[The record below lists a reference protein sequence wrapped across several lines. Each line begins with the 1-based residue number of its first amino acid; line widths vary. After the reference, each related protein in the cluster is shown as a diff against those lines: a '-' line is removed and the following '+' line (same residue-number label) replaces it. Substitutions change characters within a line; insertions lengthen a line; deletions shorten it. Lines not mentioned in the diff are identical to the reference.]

1 MRKLSLLTLILASV
15 VVQAQT
21 SNKLHDANFWK
32 ENPSLQEVRNI
43 ITQGNSASEMNA
55 MDFDAVSLAIN
66 NNASTEVI
74 AYLLQQEGNPV
85 TKTTN
90 HMRTYLHWATARGNA
105 AVVKLLLEKG
115 SEVNAPDSHD
125 DSPLQFAAGF
135 GMNQPAIFD
144 LYQKAGVDL
153 KQRNK
158 NGATYMMLGIPH
170 DSTLA
175 LTDYL
180 AGKGLSLTDTDNSG
194 ATLFDY
200 AARTGNIST
209 MKSLRSK
216 GVKATAKALLMAAQ
230 GTRRAANGV
239 DVYKYLIEEVKLKPT
254 ITDDEGNTLLHL
266 VARKSNQLP
275 VVSYLMGK
283 GLNPNTLNK
292 EGSNMLMVAAGGSDS
307 ELMHL
312 LLHKTPDVNT
322 KNSKG
327 ESALTSAVN
336 SGSTEIVRMLLGHK
350 ADVQVRDVK
359 GNHLGYYLVQS
370 YRPARGGAP
379 AAMAPANRPAASA
392 TPAAAIQPAS
402 NQANRTAPAQANRP
416 EIKPFDDFTEKM
428 KLLISS
434 GLDIAQPMADKS
446 TLYHIAAQ
454 KEDLELFRKLS
465 NLNIDINAKNLEEM
479 TVLHKIALTAHNDK
493 LLKYLIE
500 KGADKKAITEF
511 GETAYE
517 LATANEYLLNN
528 KINIEFLK

>member
-1 MRKLSLLTLILASV
+1 MRILLFISLVLSACFL
-15 VVQAQT
+15 QAQT
-21 SNKLHDANFWK
+21 SNKLHDPNFWK
-32 ENPSLQEVRNI
+32 GNPSLQEVQKAI
-43 ITQGNSASEMNA
+43 SQGNSPSEMNA

-66 NNASTEVI
+66 NTASPDVI
-74 AYLLQQEGNPV
+74 AYLLQQEGNAV

-105 AVVKLLLEKG
+105 AVVKHLLEKG
-115 SEVNAPDSHD
+115 SDVNAPDSHG
-125 DSPLQFAAGF
+125 DSPLQFAASF
-135 GMNQPAIFD
+135 GMNQPAIYD

-158 NGATYMMLGIPH
+158 NGATYMMLGIPN

-175 LTDYL
+175 LTNYL
-180 AGKGLSLTDTDNSG
+180 SDKGLSLNDTDNSG

-254 ITDDEGNTLLHL
+254 VTDDEGNTLLHL
-266 VARKSNQLP
+266 VARKANQLP
-275 VVSYLMGK
+275 VVNYLMSK

-292 EGSNMLMVAAGGSDS
+292 EGSNMLIVAAGGSDS

-350 ADVQVRDVK
+350 ADVQVCDVK

-379 AAMAPANRPAASA
+379 AAAAPGNRTAPAG
-392 TPAAAIQPAS
+392 AIQPAAIP
-402 NQANRTAPAQANRP
+402 ANRTAPAQANRP
-416 EIKPFDDFTEKM
+416 QSTPPDDFTEKM

-454 KEDLELFRKLS
+454 KEDLELFRKLER
-465 NLNIDINAKNLEEM
+465 LAINIDAKNLEEM

-500 KGADKKAITEF
+500 KGADKKATTEF

-517 LATANEYLLNN
+517 LAATNEYLLNN
-528 KINIEFLK
+528 NINIEFLK

>member
-1 MRKLSLLTLILASV
+1 MKLLAIITLALTFPHLP
-15 VVQAQT
+15 AQT
-21 SNKLHDANFWK
+21 SNKLHDINFWK
-32 ENPSLQEVRNI
+32 SQPSVNEVKQAI
-43 ITQGNSASEMNA
+43 EEGNDPAAMNA
-55 MDFDAVSLAIN
+55 MEFDAVALAIN
-66 NNASTEVI
+66 NNASTDVI
-74 AYLLQQEGNPV
+74 AWLLQQEGNAV

-90 HMRTYLHWATARGNA
+90 HLRTYLHWATARGNA

-115 SEVNAPDSHD
+115 SDVNAPDSHGD
-125 DSPLQFAAGF
+125 TPLQFAAGF
-135 GMNQPAIFD
+135 GMNQPAIYD
-144 LYQKAGVDL
+144 LYRKAGVDL

-180 AGKGLSLTDTDNSG
+180 AGKGLSLNDTDKGG

-200 AARTGNIST
+200 AARTGNLT
-209 MKSLRSK
+209 TLKTLRAR
-216 GVKATAKALLMAAQ
+216 GVKATGKALLMAAQ
-230 GTRRAANGV
+230 GTRRAANGLE
-239 DVYKYLIEEVKLKPT
+239 VYKYLMEDVKLKPT
-254 ITDDEGNTLLHL
+254 VTDDEGNTLLHL

-275 VVSYLMGK
+275 VISYLMSK

-292 EGSNMLMVAAGGSDS
+292 EGSNMLIVAAGGSDS
-307 ELMHL
+307 ELIKML
-312 LLHKTPDVNT
+312 VKQTPDVNF
-322 KNSKG
+322 KNVRG

-336 SGSTEIVRMLLGHK
+336 SGSIEIMQMLLEHK
-350 ADVQVRDVK
+350 ADVRVRDVK

-379 AAMAPANRPAASA
+379 ATPAPANRPAPSTIVASVA
-392 TPAAAIQPAS
+392 TPANRPVPAS
-402 NQANRTAPAQANRP
+402 ANRP
-416 EIKPFDDFTEKM
+416 QNAPSDDFTDKM

-434 GLDIAQPMADKS
+434 GLDITQPMADNS

-465 NLNIDINAKNLEEM
+465 ALAIDINAKNSEEM

-493 LLKYLIE
+493 LMQFLIE
-500 KGADKKAITEF
+500 KGADKKATTEF

-517 LATANEYLLNN
+517 LAAANEYLINN
-528 KINIEFLK
+528 SINIEFLK

>member
-1 MRKLSLLTLILASV
+1 MRILLFISLVLSACFL
-15 VVQAQT
+15 QAQT
-21 SNKLHDANFWK
+21 SNKLHDPNFWK
-32 ENPSLQEVRNI
+32 GNPSLQEVQKAI
-43 ITQGNSASEMNA
+43 SQGNSPSEMNA

-66 NNASTEVI
+66 NTASPDVI
-74 AYLLQQEGNPV
+74 AYLLQQEGNAV

-105 AVVKLLLEKG
+105 AVVKHLLEKG
-115 SEVNAPDSHD
+115 SDVNAPDSHG
-125 DSPLQFAAGF
+125 DSPLQFAASF
-135 GMNQPAIFD
+135 GMNQPAIYD

-158 NGATYMMLGIPH
+158 NGATYMMLGIPN

-175 LTDYL
+175 LTNYL
-180 AGKGLSLTDTDNSG
+180 SDKGLSLNDTDNNG

-209 MKSLRSK
+209 LKTLRAK
-216 GVKATAKALLMAAQ
+216 GVKATEKALMMAAQ
-230 GTRRAANGV
+230 GTRRTANGV
-239 DVYKYLIEEVKLKPT
+239 EVFKYLIEDEKLKPT
-254 ITDDEGNTLLHL
+254 VTDVEGNTLLHL
-266 VARKSNQLP
+266 VARKTNQLP
-275 VVSYLMGK
+275 VINYLTSK

-292 EGSNMLMVAAGGSDS
+292 EGNNMLMVAAGGSDL
-307 ELMHL
+307 ELIKML
-312 LLHKTPDVNT
+312 VKQTPNVNL
-322 KNSKG
+322 KNARG

-336 SGSTEIVRMLLGHK
+336 SGSPEIVRILLDNK
-350 ADVQVRDVK
+350 SDSEVRDIK

-370 YRPARGGAP
+370 YRPTRGGAAGASATP
-379 AAMAPANRPAASA
+379 SPANRPAPSTVVAS
-392 TPAAAIQPAS
+392 
-402 NQANRTAPAQANRP
+402 ANRP
-416 EIKPFDDFTEKM
+416 TPTPANRPDITPSDDFTEKM

-454 KEDLELFRKLS
+454 KEDLELFRKLERLAI
-465 NLNIDINAKNLEEM
+465 NINAKNLEEM

-500 KGADKKAITEF
+500 KGADKKATTEF

-517 LATANEYLLNN
+517 LAATNEYLLNN
-528 KINIEFLK
+528 NINIEFLK